1 MVNKKAQMKIQQ
13 TAFML
18 IAIVMFFVLAG
29 IFVISFKLSSL
40 KKDAA
45 LLEERNALFL
55 VTKLAESPE
64 FSCGQGFGN
73 KKVHCI
79 DFDKILALKN
89 NINKYKDFW
98 QVSNI
103 EIIRIQALGQEIQE
117 IECTPMNYPNCT
129 YLKLI
134 SQDSS
139 GPDYSTFVSLCRK
152 GSYQGEIYDQCDL
165 AKFILRYGEN
175 NEE

>member
-1 MVNKKAQMKIQQ
+1 MQIILILSNYIFIQ
-13 TAFML
+13 
-18 IAIVMFFVLAG
+18 
-29 IFVISFKLSSL
+29 K
-40 KKDAA
+40 
-45 LLEERNALFL
+45 
-55 VTKLAESPE
+55 
-64 FSCGQGFGN
+64 
-73 KKVHCI
+73 
-79 DFDKILALKN
+79 
-89 NINKYKDFW
+89 
-98 QVSNI
+98 
-103 EIIRIQALGQEIQE
+103 
-117 IECTPMNYPNCT
+117 NCT